1 MAGKQTILAVTEKR
15 SIFGILCAILIKDFD
30 VLCSDG
36 FDLNTDSTIA
46 QQARCVVVDLG
57 ISRANP
63 VVLIEELSAARPS
76 LRVVGLTTA
85 NGQHLIQ
92 QAKKAGARD
101 VLLVPDEIERLPSM
115 IHNTG

>member
-1 MAGKQTILAVTEKR
+1 MAGKHSILAVTEKR

-36 FDLNTDSTIA
+36 FDLNADSTIA
-46 QQARCVVVDLG
+46 QEAKCVVVDLG

-76 LRVVGLTTA
+76 LRVVGLATA
-85 NGQHLIQ
+85 NGQHLVER
-92 QAKKAGARD
+92 AKKAGARD
-101 VLLVPDEIERLPSM
+101 VLLVPDEIERLPSI
-115 IHNTG
+115 IHSAG